1 LLLPANWPLT
11 STGNE
16 FTLAELYN
24 YAQAGQ
30 MVLKVGGKL
39 IQIDKFSGYN
49 GAPFAASVTYA
60 GSSTIRSEMWL
71 IRKLRRRIE
80 LEPTY

>member
-1 LLLPANWPLT
+1 
-11 STGNE
+11 
-16 FTLAELYN
+16 
-24 YAQAGQ
+24 